1 MILKTDLRHFLDEEG
16 KLLALTEQAKAVF
29 KFLSKIVSSVSE
41 RIVSSVSTHTE
52 QPIVNSDLVA
62 VNLKC
67 NTRAEQLNCEG
78 DIKARCINISLIEWH
93 CDSCEAAGTISHW
106 QGSEWDKQ
114 QHTIH

>member
-1 MILKTDLRHFLDEEG
+1 MVLKTDLRHFLDEEG
-16 KLLALTEQAKAVF
+16 ELVALTEQAKIVF

-41 RIVSSVSTHTE
+41 CIE

-78 DIKARCINISLIEWH
+78 DIEARFINISLIEWH
-93 CDSCEAAGTISHW
+93 CDSCQAAGTISNW
-106 QGSEWDKQ
+106 QGSLWDKQ

>member
-1 MILKTDLRHFLDEEG
+1 MVLKTDLRHFLDEEG

-41 RIVSSVSTHTE
+41 RVSVRTE
-52 QPIVNSDLVA
+52 QPIVDSDLVA

-67 NTRAEQLNCEG
+67 NTRAEQINCQG
-78 DIKARCINISLIEWH
+78 DIEARCININLIEWH
-93 CDSCEAAGTISHW
+93 CDSCEVAGTISNW
-106 QGSEWDKQ
+106 QRSLWDKQ

>member
-1 MILKTDLRHFLDEEG
+1 MALKADLRHFLDEEG
-16 KLLALTEQAKAVF
+16 KLLALTEQAKTVF

-41 RIVSSVSTHTE
+41 RISKRIE
-52 QPIVNSDLVA
+52 QPIVDIDLVA

-67 NTRAEQLNCEG
+67 NTRAEQINCEG
-78 DIKARCINISLIEWH
+78 DIEAKCINLSLIEWH

-106 QGSEWDKQ
+106 QGSLWDKQ